1 MESCHAIAL
10 RPLSLATL
18 ALALLLSGCA
28 APTVYYW
35 GEYED
40 ILFANYAA
48 PGEMPPERQLELM
61 EEDRQKALAQDK
73 PLPPG
78 FEAQLGYL
86 YYQLGKTDEARQA
99 FELEK
104 ARFPES
110 TVLMDR
116 LLASLVVK

>member
-1 MESCHAIAL
+1 MRRL
-10 RPLSLATL
+10 RPLLLATP
-18 ALALLLSGCA
+18 ALALLLAGCA

-35 GEYED
+35 GQYED
-40 ILFANYAA
+40 LLYATYAA

-61 EEDRQKALAQDK
+61 EEDRQKALAQNK

-78 FEAQLGYL
+78 FDAQLGYV
-86 YYQLGKTDEARQA
+86 YYQLGKMDEARQA

-104 ARFPES
+104 VRFPES

-116 LLASLVVK
+116 LLASLVAK